1 LIKERA
7 LPDSTIYTDEYNV
20 YDSLSK
26 QGYDHERVQHNLE
39 VYVVGKAHTDTIE
52 GFWSLLKRGIS
63 GVYHAV
69 SEKYL
74 QDYINEYAFRYN
86 HRKDD
91 KPMFWSV
98 LEKI

>member
-1 LIKERA
+1 MG
-7 LPDSTIYTDEYNV
+7 N
-20 YDSLSK
+20 
-26 QGYDHERVQHNLE
+26 
-39 VYVVGKAHTDTIE
+39 AHTNTIE
-52 GFWSLLKRGIS
+52 NFWSLLKGGIS

-74 QDYINEYAFRYN
+74 QAYLNEYVFRYN

-91 KPMFWSV
+91 NPMFLSV